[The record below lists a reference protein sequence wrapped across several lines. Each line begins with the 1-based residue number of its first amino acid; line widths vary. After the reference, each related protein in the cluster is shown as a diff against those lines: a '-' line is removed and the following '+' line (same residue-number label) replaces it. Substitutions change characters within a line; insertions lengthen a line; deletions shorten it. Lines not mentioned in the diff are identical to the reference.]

1 MSERESDSAY
11 DYYCV
16 DCKSIV
22 NPKDKICASC
32 GADISEFIEEEED
45 KQEDEETQNAKNLP
59 ACPLCQ
65 GRSFQREEGRL
76 DSMWGFTSHVMIL
89 LICEQCQYVLQ
100 FYEGNS
106 IWDFD

>member
-1 MSERESDSAY
+1 MDDKESEGVY

-22 NPKDKICASC
+22 NPRDKVCANC
-32 GADISEFIEEEED
+32 GADISEFIEENEVIQKE
-45 KQEDEETQNAKNLP
+45 KNSP
-59 ACPLCQ
+59 ACPLCK

-76 DSMWGFTSHVMIL
+76 DSMWGFSSHVMIL

-100 FYEGNS
+100 FYDGNS